1 MQTFESNFP
10 PNFRQEEVAKILSY
24 TTTGKFCQLICTPGG
39 GKATLLK
46 LLTHNPNVLKF
57 HRKSAESSLRF
68 VYLNLSDLPSLDETK
83 ILNFILLAL
92 DQKSPVDDAQAL
104 TQQLLETINKM
115 TNSGTSLVFAFDHYD
130 EYQNQLP
137 RSFFNLLKSANSLAK
152 YKFSAIFAT
161 RRDLVE
167 LVDDQTLKDFYD
179 FFMDNT
185 IYMKI
190 YNAQASEYL
199 FSQIENVFKKNL
211 SKETRGE
218 ILTQTGGHAKLTKL
232 AAELTLRE
240 NLPPT
245 PELLAKP
252 IIRAVL
258 SEIWQSLTAN
268 EQQILTQITKK
279 TYNSQENNPQSLI
292 KINLIKPNSDSPQS
306 NMTIQQSNNFEFTI
320 PLFEEFIKTELPK
333 QTSEKIAYNS
343 TTKEIRRGTTTITD
357 LLSPQE
363 YRLIKFL
370 IENQDKIISRDEVIA
385 AVWPNT
391 QISQAISDEAIDQ
404 MIFRLRK
411 KIEDNPNQPEHI
423 LTVKGQGFRFHP

>member
-1 MQTFESNFP
+1 MQTFESDFP
-10 PNFRQEEVAKILSY
+10 PNFRQEEVEKILSY

-68 VYLNLSDLPSLDETK
+68 VYLNLSDLPSFDETK
-83 ILNFILLAL
+83 VLNFILLAL
-92 DQKSPVDDAQAL
+92 GQKSPTDDAQAL
-104 TQQLLETINKM
+104 AQQLLGTINKM
-115 TNSGTSLVFAFDHYD
+115 TNSGTSLVFAFDHFD

-190 YNAQASEYL
+190 YNSQASEYL

-211 SKETRGE
+211 PQKVREE
-218 ILTQTGGHAKLTKL
+218 ILAQTGGHAKLTKL
-232 AAELTLRE
+232 ATELTLRE
-240 NLPPT
+240 NLRPVD
-245 PELLAKP
+245 LLGKP

-258 SEIWQSLTAN
+258 SEIWQSLTAS

-279 TYNSQENNPQSLI
+279 TYNSQENTPQSLI

-320 PLFEEFIKTELPK
+320 PLFEEFITTELPK
-333 QTSEKIAYNS
+333 QTSEKIAYNT
-343 TTKEIRRGTTTITD
+343 TTKEITRGTTTITD

-363 YRLIKFL
+363 YRLVKFL

-404 MIFRLRK
+404 MVFRLRK

-423 LTVKGQGFRFHP
+423 LTVKGQGFRFNA